1 MGKNATLACWGVV
14 VVTWIA
20 GALYGARN
28 AHPRHQ
34 GSSASLWAIGSV
46 VGAIVVVQFAWN
58 EVRRLTDHS
67 WWLELPGLVLLVVS
81 TVFAIWAR
89 LSLGRMW
96 SASPNVLQE
105 HHELRTDGPY
115 AITRHPIYTG
125 LLGML
130 LGTALLNGLGVSLA
144 ILFVGA
150 IFLATRIAIEERLM
164 NKRFPDE
171 YARYRERVPRLVPGL
186 RVHRRSH

>member
-34 GSSASLWAIGSV
+34 SSSASLWAIGSV

-58 EVRRLTDHS
+58 DVRRLTDHS

-96 SASPNVLQE
+96 SASPNVIQE
-105 HHELRTDGPY
+105 HHELRTDGAY

-125 LLGML
+125 LSS
-130 LGTALLNGLGVSLA
+130 ACCSA
-144 ILFVGA
+144 
-150 IFLATRIAIEERLM
+150 
-164 NKRFPDE
+164 P
-171 YARYRERVPRLVPGL
+171 
-186 RVHRRSH
+186 HS